1 MLHQPSQIINN
12 QFRQITSRY
21 PSTQTPSLYIIC
33 ICIYYLYHIIFKNL
47 PSTYLPHREEI
58 ERLSAAELGK
68 AAKVSLAEGD
78 LTEDRWTRYSAR
90 ASQLVAE
97 VNFPEA
103 ARGVSNGWLVVGW
116 FGCWLLKMW
125 YLIDTWWYFS

>member
-1 MLHQPSQIINN
+1 MNLDKLPPKYPNTFLIYHLYFQSFPSI
-12 QFRQITSRY
+12 
-21 PSTQTPSLYIIC
+21 SL
-33 ICIYYLYHIIFKNL
+33 LDTIIFKDL
-47 PSTYLPHREEI
+47 PSTYLPHRQEI

-78 LTEDRWTRYSAR
+78 LTEERWTRYSAR

-103 ARGVSNGWLVVGW
+103 AGGVKQRDGRWLFGWL
-116 FGCWLLKMW
+116 KM
-125 YLIDTWWYFS
+125 